1 MVSQFESDEK
11 INLQKTQFSIEK
23 GFVKKITIL
32 TIITRHTISNYK
44 QTQRIPLCLSS
55 KLQNALIDL
64 DEQF

>member
-23 GFVKKITIL
+23 GFIKKITIL

-44 QTQRIPLCLSS
+44 QTERIPPCLSS

>member
-11 INLQKTQFSIEK
+11 IKNSKTIFNRESFCQKR
-23 GFVKKITIL
+23 TIW

-44 QTQRIPLCLSS
+44 QTERIPLCLSS